1 MLRSVGLQ
9 CAMIIPLFFFSSRRR
24 HTSCSRDWSSD
35 VCSSDLIL
43 LLSAG
48 ILACQQGLST
58 EPPLPPGTRVGW
70 YVTVNGTSSGAGTTG
85 SPWNLQ
91 TALGGGNGKVQAGD
105 TIWLRR
111 GTYAGTFYS
120 GLSGTAASPIVVRA
134 YPGERAA

>member
-70 YVTVNGTSSGAGTTG
+70 YVTRSEERRVGKECRSRGA
-85 SPWNLQ
+85 PEQLQ
-91 TALGGGNGKVQAGD
+91 KKKEHQ
-105 TIWLRR
+105 R
-111 GTYAGTFYS
+111 GEESVRFTEVASQGVS
-120 GLSGTAASPIVVRA
+120 LMLSHVR
-134 YPGERAA
+134 